1 MLMINNFLLSLIEFI
16 AALSFLLLVHELGHY
31 LVGRWMGIQA
41 EEFGFGYPPK
51 LLKLFRWKG
60 TDFTINLIPF
70 GAFVRF
76 KGEEDPEVTG
86 GLYSANKWKRL
97 ATLLAGPFM
106 NIFAGILLF
115 SLVVSQSGI
124 PQTDKVEIAGIAA
137 NSPAEEA
144 GLIEADIIKSIND
157 IEISDIG
164 MVSGLV
170 QDHLGE
176 EITLSI
182 DRNDNL
188 IDFPITPRKNPPEG
202 EGAIGII
209 MQNPTQKVGFIRSIP
224 MGGKIAVE
232 QVRQLLAVPG
242 MLIKGDVNPEE
253 TRMLS
258 PKGIFDIYS
267 QVREEERVYEENNP
281 SLSIMNIA
289 WFFGIISIS
298 LGFSNLLPIP
308 ALDGGRI
315 LFILPEILFNKR
327 VPAKYENLIHL
338 IGYSGLLILMGYV
351 FYQDIINPIVIP

>member
-1 MLMINNFLLSLIEFI
+1 MTNNFILSLIEFI
-16 AALSFLLLVHELGHY
+16 AALSFLLLIHELGHF
-31 LVGRWMGIQA
+31 LVGHWMGIQA

-51 LLKLFRWKG
+51 LLKLFRWKD

-76 KGEEDPEVTG
+76 KGEENPDDVG

-97 ATLLAGPFM
+97 VTLLAGPFM
-106 NIFAGILLF
+106 NIFAGVLLF

-124 PQTDKVEIAGIAA
+124 PQTNLVEIAGIAA
-137 NSPAEEA
+137 NSPAEVA
-144 GLIEADIIKSIND
+144 GLNEADIIKSINE
-157 IEISDIG
+157 IEITNIG
-164 MVSGLV
+164 MVSELV
-170 QDHLGE
+170 QEHLGE
-176 EITLSI
+176 EITLSVER
-182 DRNDNL
+182 DNDL
-188 IDFPITPRKNPPEG
+188 IDFSITPRKNPPEG

-209 MQNPTQKVGFIRSIP
+209 MQNPTQKAGFFRSIP
-224 MGGKIAVE
+224 MGGKVAVE
-232 QVRQLLAVPG
+232 QVRQLLSIPG
-242 MLIKGDVNPEE
+242 MLIKGNVNPEE

-258 PKGIFDIYS
+258 PKGIFDVYS
-267 QVREEERVYEENNP
+267 QVREDERVYEENNP
-281 SLSIMNIA
+281 SLSVMNIA

-315 LFILPEILFNKR
+315 LFIIPEIFFNKR

>member
-1 MLMINNFLLSLIEFI
+1 MTNNFILSLIEFI
-16 AALSFLLLVHELGHY
+16 AALSFLLLIHELGHY
-31 LVGRWMGIQA
+31 FVGRLMGIQA

-51 LLKLFRWKG
+51 LFKVFRWKE

-76 KGEEDPEVTG
+76 KGEEDPEVEG
-86 GLYSANKWKRL
+86 GLYAANKWKRL
-97 ATLLAGPFM
+97 ATLIAGPFM

-124 PQTDKVEIAGIAA
+124 PQLDKVEIAAIAS

-144 GLIEADIIKSIND
+144 GFFEADTIQSING
-157 IEISDIG
+157 IEITEIV
-164 MVSGLV
+164 MVSTIV
-170 QDHLGE
+170 QENLGE
-176 EITLSI
+176 EITFTIL
-182 DRNDNL
+182 RNDESVNL
-188 IDFPITPRKNPPEG
+188 TVTPRKDPPEG

-209 MQNPTQKVGFIRSIP
+209 MQNPTEKVGLLRSFPI
-224 MGGKIAVE
+224 GGKIAVE
-232 QVRQLLAVPG
+232 QVRQLLSIPG
-242 MLIKGDVNPEE
+242 MLIKGEVDPEE

-258 PKGIFDIYS
+258 PKGIFDVYS
-267 QVREEERVYEENNP
+267 QVREKERVYEENNL
-281 SLSIMNIA
+281 SLTIMNIA

-315 LFILPEILFNKR
+315 IFIIPEIFLGKR
-327 VPAKYENLIHL
+327 VPAKYENIIHL
-338 IGYSGLLILMGYV
+338 IGYSSLLMLMGYV